1 MFKIRKG
8 TKDDLPQVLSLIKEL
23 ALYERAQQEVTNTLE
38 SMEQDGF
45 GPQPIYFLWV
55 AEKNNIIVGI
65 AICYVRY
72 STWKGQMLYLE
83 DIVVTESERGQK
95 IGKALM
101 ETVIGFA
108 KENNYKGLLWQ
119 VLDWNQPAIQFYKKF
134 NAQFDGEWFNV
145 KLSHEQLQ
153 QINEP
158 NASL

>member
-23 ALYERAQQEVTNTLE
+23 ALYERAPQEVTNTLE

-95 IGKALM
+95 IGTALM

>member
-8 TKDDLPQVLSLIKEL
+8 TKEDLPQVLSLIQEL
-23 ALYERAQQEVTNTLE
+23 ALYERAPHEVTNTVAA
-38 SMEQDGF
+38 MEQDGF
-45 GPQPIYFLWV
+45 GSHPVYFLWV
-55 AEKNNIIVGI
+55 AEKNNTIVGI

-101 ETVIGFA
+101 ETVILFA

-158 NASL
+158 DASI

>member
-23 ALYERAQQEVTNTLE
+23 ALYERAPQEVTNTLE

>member
-23 ALYERAQQEVTNTLE
+23 ALYERAPQEVTNTLE

-158 NASL
+158 DASI